1 MGELIPGKL
10 SLYQI
15 HKYIFTLSVSYNLNK
30 TEIKY
35 ISKREI

>member
-1 MGELIPGKL
+1 MFALPGFGSRL
-10 SLYQI
+10 
-15 HKYIFTLSVSYNLNK
+15 FTLSVSYNLNK